1 MYYDL
6 EAIKEENAARTY
18 EKKKQQTRNK
28 RANRSGEERDRENEE
43 EAKRKKKDRANQS
56 PEAKARESKKEAQR
70 KQKERENQSAETK
83 ARVNIKDAQRKQ
95 KDRVNQSPE
104 TKLQEN
110 EKAAKRMEELR
121 KNQSPETKLQENEE
135 AAKRME
141 ELRKNQSPETKARV
155 NKIDAQRKQKDRENQ
170 SPETKLQENEE
181 AAKRMKRNWNK
192 KYVKNNKTTTGRMR
206 IFLNSVRD
214 GCTYPCCCCQ
224 ETKYRKGVT
233 EILDM
238 AKYKEELDEKREN
251 FFAETI
257 WPCNRKGSFYL
268 CIDCKSKLDKGKM
281 PAKCRSNKL
290 EIFDIKDYPDLDL
303 TELEL
308 NLISKKII
316 FMKIHR
322 KPKSQMSAI
331 KDRVV
336 CIPIDSGTIEQTLK
350 KLPRLPKEAGLVPIK
365 LKRKQAYKSSHLQEW
380 VNVEKIFR
388 CLVLLKNFGHSEYQF
403 YSPEDFTSYVS
414 RCKVEDKEGYE
425 MLFDPAE
432 YEMSIDDDSLEN
444 ENIDDPE
451 NSKDRKMESEKE
463 SASPKLKDEDEAL
476 DEIEYAE
483 KLEED
488 YRLNDPCAKFQFNY
502 DQTAC
507 FINDAPETA
516 VKTHDNNEAISVS
529 PGEGENL
536 RHFDICFKIC
546 FSFQAKFLS
555 QSWRT
560 HSGTLRATPFLIQR
574 WRTT

>member
-18 EKKKQQTRNK
+18 EKKKQQTRSK

-110 EKAAKRMEELR
+110 EK
-121 KNQSPETKLQENEE
+121 

-238 AKYKEELDEKREN
+238 VKYKEELDEKHEN
-251 FFAETI
+251 FFDKTI

-281 PAKCRSNKL
+281 PAKCCSNKL

-414 RCKVEDKEGYE
+414 RCKVEDQDGYE
-425 MLFDPAE
+425 MLFEPEE
-432 YEMSIDDDSLEN
+432 YEMSIDDDLLEN
-444 ENIDDPE
+444 ENVDDPKTFTDVE
-451 NSKDRKMESEKE
+451 METEKD
-463 SASPKLKDEDEAL
+463 AVSPKLENESEAL

-507 FINDAPETA
+507 FVNDSPETG
-516 VKTHDNNEAISVS
+516 VMTHDNNEAISVS
-529 PGEGENL
+529 PGEGEN
-536 RHFDICFKIC
+536 
-546 FSFQAKFLS
+546 S
-555 QSWRT
+555 
-560 HSGTLRATPFLIQR
+560 
-574 WRTT
+574 